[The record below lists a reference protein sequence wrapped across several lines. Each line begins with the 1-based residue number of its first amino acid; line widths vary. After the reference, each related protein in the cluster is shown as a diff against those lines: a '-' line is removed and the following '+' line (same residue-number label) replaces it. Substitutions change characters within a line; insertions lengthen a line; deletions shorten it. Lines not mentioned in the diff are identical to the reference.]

1 MRLTGPLRDPGSTGV
16 IGRWRSGTARSRS
29 RVAAMSSPIVAAAV
43 LFVQPAMAE
52 VVEQDDDHFVT
63 QAEAVVDADSK
74 ATWLAL
80 ISPARWWSDEHTWSG
95 DASNLTLTPQ
105 AGGCFCERIPEV
117 EDAERITLE
126 GSVEHMRVV
135 QSYPERALRMRG
147 SLGPLQSEPVTGIL
161 TIALSETAEGT
172 RIVWEYN
179 VGGSTRYEVST
190 IAVAVDA
197 VMTQQLN
204 GIADLLGRI
213 DESAGPDEESPDDQ
227 GPNDEGL
234 DDYSDPGQVDET
246 AADEPID
253 KGDRDTP
260 DARSNVDDAF
270 LDLADG

>member
-1 MRLTGPLRDPGSTGV
+1 MIDRLLSFMLRPQRFSAAIGGSI
-16 IGRWRSGTARSRS
+16 IGAI
-29 RVAAMSSPIVAAAV
+29 A
-43 LFVQPAMAE
+43 LFAQPATAE
-52 VVEQDDDHFVT
+52 VVEQDNDHFVT
-63 QAEAVVDADSK
+63 KAEAVVAADTK

-95 DASNLTLTPQ
+95 DAENLTLTPQ

-147 SLGPLQSEPVTGIL
+147 SLGPLQSEPVTGVL
-161 TIALSETAEGT
+161 TVALSEAAEGT

-179 VGGSTRYEVST
+179 VGGPTRYEVPT
-190 IAVAVDA
+190 IAAAVDA

-213 DESAGPDEESPDDQ
+213 DEPSDPDD
-227 GPNDEGL
+227 GGT
-234 DDYSDPGQVDET
+234 DDNMDPEQPGKPATDALIDSGDPDSSDD
-246 AADEPID
+246 
-253 KGDRDTP
+253 
-260 DARSNVDDAF
+260 RSNVDDAF
-270 LDLADG
+270 LDFADG